1 MKRYPSIFQELLANS
16 AKKWFMALTNKE
28 SSDMRIYHLTFI
40 VFINVKKIST
50 NMHVGTILICQ
61 LKPQSGYIFAK
72 YKSWQKSSEAFYE
85 NKMGMCNLK

>member
-40 VFINVKKIST
+40 VFIHVKKY
-50 NMHVGTILICQ
+50 Q
-61 LKPQSGYIFAK
+61 LTCMLELYSFV
-72 YKSWQKSSEAFYE
+72 
-85 NKMGMCNLK
+85 N